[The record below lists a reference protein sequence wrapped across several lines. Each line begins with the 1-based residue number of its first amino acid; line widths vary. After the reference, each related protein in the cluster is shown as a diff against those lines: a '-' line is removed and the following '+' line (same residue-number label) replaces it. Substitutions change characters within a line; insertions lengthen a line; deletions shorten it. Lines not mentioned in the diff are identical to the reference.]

1 MIFIAFLLGVALG
14 LLLCYRQISH
24 SNRELKRMLTSLSD
38 TGDLETTFP
47 ITSLVRREL
56 QFLESRARQ
65 LEETLAIQRSL
76 LDRAPMGYL
85 HLDIDNQLLWCN
97 QRAIELLKLD
107 RWQPDQVRL
116 LLELVRSYELDQLIQ
131 ETRQTQTPKTRD
143 WTFYPT
149 NYSADRPVISQNP
162 IALKGYAYPLPNGEV
177 GVFLENQQP
186 LVELSRGR
194 ERAFS
199 DLTHELRTPLTSI
212 SLIAETLQKRLQDP
226 ERRWISQMS
235 GEIDRLIQLVRDWL
249 EISSLQSDSVRSL
262 QYQSFDLQEAIAEAW
277 HSVTPL
283 ADREGITLDQPTAT
297 GRTIE
302 GDRSRLLQVFVNLFD
317 NAIKYSPTRGIIRL
331 QIDEIQDTSGKSW
344 LQIDVIDAGEGF
356 NEADLP
362 HVFERLFRGDP
373 SRTRSLES
381 SAERGTGLG
390 LSIAREIVRAHGGSI
405 VARNDPD
412 TGSGWIQVTL
422 PHFRPTLDG

>member
-1 MIFIAFLLGVALG
+1 M
-14 LLLCYRQISH
+14 
-24 SNRELKRMLTSLSD
+24 E
-38 TGDLETTFP
+38 TG
-47 ITSLVRREL
+47 
-56 QFLESRARQ
+56 
-65 LEETLAIQRSL
+65 
-76 LDRAPMGYL
+76 G
-85 HLDIDNQLLWCN
+85 
-97 QRAIELLKLD
+97 
-107 RWQPDQVRL
+107 
-116 LLELVRSYELDQLIQ
+116 
-131 ETRQTQTPKTRD
+131 
-143 WTFYPT
+143 
-149 NYSADRPVISQNP
+149 
-162 IALKGYAYPLPNGEV
+162 
-177 GVFLENQQP
+177 
-186 LVELSRGR
+186 
-194 ERAFS
+194 
-199 DLTHELRTPLTSI
+199 
-212 SLIAETLQKRLQDP
+212 
-226 ERRWISQMS
+226 
-235 GEIDRLIQLVRDWL
+235 
-249 EISSLQSDSVRSL
+249 
-262 QYQSFDLQEAIAEAW
+262 
-277 HSVTPL
+277 
-283 ADREGITLDQPTAT
+283 
-297 GRTIE
+297 TIE